1 MNQKHKN
8 VLNYIEHSLI
18 AIYTITRCISSSV
31 FASIAGIPIE
41 IASSKIGLK
50 ICVITPGIKK
60 CKPIIKKNRKKHDQ
74 IISLAKSRLN
84 NIEVLTSKALILVK
98 MNSF

>member
-31 FASIAGIPIE
+31 FASLAGIPIE
-41 IASSKIGLK
+41 IASSKIGLN

-74 IISLAKSRLN
+74 IILLAKSRLN